1 MKALRVQVERVVRP
15 IRANSGRKNRMREEL
30 LAHLTRLHEEELART
45 GDDAQATAAALD
57 RFGDAASLSREL
69 QGSVSWIERWA
80 CVPVLGWM
88 QIRRRVGESAVG
100 YILRMNA
107 WVFAISAGYYSLMML
122 VVLIARGGRQRVD
135 QPTTSQILILFAGL
149 IFIQGV
155 GLLGQGLFCEGIRQE
170 IGRRVAAGDA
180 RGRRKATWRI
190 VGYGAANSALLGA
203 AFAAGMLVIDASSPI
218 SFITRA
224 QFWWITLGAV
234 VLGVPYTLFQSRNW
248 NTSMRRFEN
257 WESLDIEDLTPIAG
271 A

>member
-1 MKALRVQVERVVRP
+1 MNALRVQVERVVRP
-15 IRANSGRKNRMREEL
+15 IRANSGRKDRMREEL
-30 LAHLTRLHEEELART
+30 LAHLTRLHEEELARRR
-45 GDDAQATAAALD
+45 DEAQATAAALE

-69 QGSVSWIERWA
+69 QGSIPWVESWA

-88 QIRRRVGESAVG
+88 QIRRRVGESAVR

-107 WVFAISAGYYSLMML
+107 WILAISTGYYLLMML
-122 VVLIARGGRQRVD
+122 VILIARGGRHRVD
-135 QPTTSQILILFAGL
+135 QPTPSQILILFAGL

-170 IGRRVAAGDA
+170 LMRRAAAADA

-203 AFAAGMLVIDASSPI
+203 AFAAGMLVIGVASPI

-234 VLGVPYTLFQSRNW
+234 ILGVYCTLLQSW
-248 NTSMRRFEN
+248 SWHSSMRRFEN
-257 WESLDIEDLTPIAG
+257 WESLDIEDLKPIVSA
-271 A
+271 